1 MDLEDLALNF
11 FERIGLVKPKLVPIF
26 YLTNPPSDVMEV
38 RGYNKRTGEEIYW
51 DVYLRV
57 SRKSP

>member
-1 MDLEDLALNF
+1 MDLENLALNF
-11 FERIGLVKPKLVPIF
+11 FERMGFVKPKLVPIF
-26 YLTNPPSDVMEV
+26 YPTDSPSDTMGV
-38 RGYNKRTGEEIYW
+38 RGYNKRTGEEINW